1 MTQCKTAVTPVCYKG
16 VTTIFQNDGC
26 KRMAYCKTAVSP
38 LLTHWRY
45 RSLALNH
52 RLENNVCLDCYTAP
66 IWWLYDCQWGR
77 SMTYNWL
84 ISWSQYGLED
94 ALFIFHSGLKWT
106 VEVFRHFSKPNVNQW
121 RQVLYLYQ
129 ILYQIFTWI
138 VVCFSVWNSCSNH
151 TNSDL

>member
-1 MTQCKTAVTPVCYKG
+1 MTQCKTAITPVCYKG
-16 VTTIFQNDGC
+16 VATIFQNDGC

-52 RLENNVCLDCYTAP
+52 RLENNVCLDCYTVP

-84 ISWSQYGLED
+84 ISWSKCGLED

-106 VEVFRHFSKPNVNQW
+106 VEVIAISQSLMLTSEGTYFILNENQI
-121 RQVLYLYQ
+121 YS
-129 ILYQIFTWI
+129 WI
-138 VVCFSVWNSCSNH
+138 VVSMFFCMI
-151 TNSDL
+151 

>member
-16 VTTIFQNDGC
+16 VTTLFQNDGC

-52 RLENNVCLDCYTAP
+52 RLENNVCLDCYTVP

-84 ISWSQYGLED
+84 ISWSKYGLED
-94 ALFIFHSGLKWT
+94 ALFIFYSGLKWT
-106 VEVFRHFSKPNVNQW
+106 VEVFAISQSLMLTSEGKYFILNENQI
-121 RQVLYLYQ
+121 YS
-129 ILYQIFTWI
+129 WI
-138 VVCFSVWNSCSNH
+138 VVSMFFCMK
-151 TNSDL
+151 